1 MRFSWR
7 HQKTNESIGSDRV
20 HTNDDGINSSG
31 LMTGVEKGFF
41 EALLFTFSVILH
53 LSHSLKGEHGAKL

>member
-1 MRFSWR
+1 LV
-7 HQKTNESIGSDRV
+7 QTPVITG
-20 HTNDDGINSSG
+20 DDGKDNSG
-31 LMTGVEKGFF
+31 LMIGLEKGFF

>member
-7 HQKTNESIGSDRV
+7 HQKRTKALEQTPFISG
-20 HTNDDGINSSG
+20 DDGNNSNG

-41 EALLFTFSVILH
+41 EAFLFTFSMILH
-53 LSHSLKGEHGAKL
+53 LFLSLEGEHGAKS